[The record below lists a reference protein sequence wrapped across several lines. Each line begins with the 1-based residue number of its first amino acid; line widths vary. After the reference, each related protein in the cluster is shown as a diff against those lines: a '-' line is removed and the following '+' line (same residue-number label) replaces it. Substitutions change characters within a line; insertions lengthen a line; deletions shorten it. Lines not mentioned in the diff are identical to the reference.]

1 MHRNNFFCLM
11 NNQLCEN
18 LTEFTHYILASSCVM
33 QFYTS
38 LCRNHYIPICSIYF
52 PPFLFSRHHPRQYSK
67 IMTMTHH
74 SFIQFACRKALS
86 VAFLPKAFYRMK
98 EVLYSATSLKF
109 LSIRRF
115 CNRLS
120 VNALMITTFPIILC
134 FNKPVHTFLYDL
146 LYVLTVHFVYF
157 STHIYYL
164 FPFSNLDCLFFFS
177 STLRF
182 NSRFGFH
189 VDINDYKV
197 RPKDY
202 IFTSHGVC

>member
-11 NNQLCEN
+11 NNQLSEN
-18 LTEFTHYILASSCVM
+18 LTEFAHYILPLSCVM

-67 IMTMTHH
+67 IMTKTCH

-109 LSIRRF
+109 LSISRF
-115 CNRLS
+115 CKLFS
-120 VNALMITTFPIILC
+120 VNALMTTTFPIILC
-134 FNKPVHTFLYDL
+134 FNKPVHTFWYDL
-146 LYVLTVHFVYF
+146 FYVLTLHFVYF

-164 FPFSNLDCLFFFS
+164 FPFN
-177 STLRF
+177 
-182 NSRFGFH
+182 N
-189 VDINDYKV
+189 
-197 RPKDY
+197 
-202 IFTSHGVC
+202 